1 MMFAMSIFHIDNIIH
16 INNIVKRKIK
26 EKIAIHPL
34 TKVRGFLAG
43 GLVTFGPI
51 AQLVEQ
57 RTHNPQVAGSSLA
70 GPTEINC

>member
-1 MMFAMSIFHIDNIIH
+1 MQMQWAIASIVADAVRLDNGNGKKII
-16 INNIVKRKIK
+16 
-26 EKIAIHPL
+26 
-34 TKVRGFLAG
+34 
-43 GLVTFGPI
+43 TFGPI